1 MSETPYK
8 FKCVNIRLKMDDMCI
23 PHIESAIFTDDM
35 SGVKDSFMNITAYC
49 KAKDDL
55 TTVVARVENYILSI
69 KGVTVEHINFDWKQ
83 YMTDP
88 SSTSIT
94 DRIMTGLRLNIVKRI
109 PEPPQNFPVVPRQ
122 YPIPAQQQFYHPRY
136 NNENSIPN
144 TMYLRLNPQVD
155 ALMQYLETHP
165 VNAPDFAA
173 KTKKGV
179 EKINNFIRNVLNISF
194 TPDESKYI
202 SSEILKRRPIVI

>member
-23 PHIESAIFTDDM
+23 PHIESAIFTDNM

-55 TTVVARVENYILSI
+55 TSVVARVEDYILSI

-109 PEPPQNFPVVPRQ
+109 PEPPHHYPVVP
-122 YPIPAQQQFYHPRY
+122 QQQFYPPPK
-136 NNENSIPN
+136 SSLTN
-144 TMYLRLNPQVD
+144 TMYVRLNPRVD
-155 ALMQYLETHP
+155 ELIQYLETHP
-165 VNAPDFAA
+165 VNAPDFAS
-173 KTKKGV
+173 KTKKGI
-179 EKINNFIRNVLNISF
+179 EKINNFIRNVLNTSF

-202 SSEILKRRPIVI
+202 SGEIMKRRPIAM

>member
-35 SGVKDSFMNITAYC
+35 SGVKDSFMNVTAYC

-69 KGVTVEHINFDWKQ
+69 KGVTVEHINFDWKH

-94 DRIMTGLRLNIVKRI
+94 DRIMGGLRLNSVKKI
-109 PEPPQNFPVVPRQ
+109 PEPPQQ
-122 YPIPAQQQFYHPRY
+122 YSIPTPQQYTIPTSQPHFYHNDLP
-136 NNENSIPN
+136 S
-144 TMYLRLNPQVD
+144 TMYVRLNPQVD